1 MPKEIY
7 AVSRISQNAEIEQ
20 QLDGT
25 ISNLEQIP
33 LKMISRKILST
44 DSLIIPKSTGRIL
57 SERGINGLFRRLTSD
72 ERNEVL
78 IIDDSLFD
86 RSISKKTEMLVK
98 VFDYCSMKYKKGL
111 RLLTLGWSDGNSFV
125 PINHCLLSAVKD
137 ENFFCVS
144 KQYDGRFSCWQT
156 QKTVTKKSNG
166 CYA

>member
-1 MPKEIY
+1 M
-7 AVSRISQNAEIEQ
+7 
-20 QLDGT
+20 
-25 ISNLEQIP
+25 
-33 LKMISRKILST
+33 
-44 DSLIIPKSTGRIL
+44 
-57 SERGINGLFRRLTSD
+57 FRRLTSD

-137 ENFFCVS
+137 ENFFASVNS
-144 KQYDGRFSCWQT
+144 MMDVFLAGRRRKQSRRKATDVMLELLQDA
-156 QKTVTKKSNG
+156 TKFVLFDS
-166 CYA
+166 